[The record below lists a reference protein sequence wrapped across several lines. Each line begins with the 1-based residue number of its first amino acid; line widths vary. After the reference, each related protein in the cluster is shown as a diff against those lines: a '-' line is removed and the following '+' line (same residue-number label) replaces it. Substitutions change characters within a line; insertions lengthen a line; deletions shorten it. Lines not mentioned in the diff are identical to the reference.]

1 VNGLEMALTAF
12 YYCSYLYAKC
22 VCVPAGRPAG
32 RRAAAWRAWEG
43 MHASAPVP
51 LGASCSWL
59 PQPGLGV

>member
-1 VNGLEMALTAF
+1 MQNV
-12 YYCSYLYAKC
+12 YAC
-22 VCVPAGRPAG
+22 RPAG

-59 PQPGLGV
+59 PQPELGV